1 MTPYDDLAGAR
12 AATAGLLDHLGT
24 VRDLSGPSL
33 LPGWTRAH
41 VVAHLAGNALSHVRM
56 LDGCLA
62 GEVRTQYADDSA
74 RAAGIASLA
83 ATSER
88 VVAEHAAAADTLEQ
102 RWAAMQTEHWERPV
116 RWLDRGRAAA
126 HTTVWSRW
134 KEVEV
139 HRVDLDAGYGPPDW
153 PAAFARRLLAQLL
166 ARTDL
171 PEMDVVTDDA
181 VGTNGPR
188 ISGSTAALAAW
199 LSGRSDGRDL
209 TVVGGALPDLPE
221 WA

>member
-1 MTPYDDLAGAR
+1 MTPYDDLTGAR
-12 AATAGLLDHLGT
+12 QATAGLLDHLGT
-24 VRDLSGPSL
+24 VRDLAAPSL
-33 LPGWTRAH
+33 LPGWSRAH

-62 GEVRTQYADDSA
+62 GEVRTQYADDDA
-74 RAAGIASLA
+74 RAAGIAALA
-83 ATSER
+83 AEPER
-88 VVAEHAAAADTLEQ
+88 VVAEHAAGAAALEQ
-102 RWAAMQTEHWERPV
+102 RWAAMQAEHWERPV
-116 RWLDRGRAAA
+116 RWLDRGTAAA
-126 HTTVWSRW
+126 STTVWSRW

-139 HRVDLDAGYGPPDW
+139 HRVDVAAGYGPADW

-171 PEMDVVTDDA
+171 PEMVVNDVGDGA
-181 VGTNGPR
+181 GPR
-188 ISGSTAALAAW
+188 ISGSIPALATW